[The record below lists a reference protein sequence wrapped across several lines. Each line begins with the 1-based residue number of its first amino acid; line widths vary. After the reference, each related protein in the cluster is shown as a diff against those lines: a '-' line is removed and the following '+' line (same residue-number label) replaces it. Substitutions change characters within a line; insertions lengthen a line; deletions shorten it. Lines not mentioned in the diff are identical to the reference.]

1 MKTYDADLIIV
12 GGGLVGAALALA
24 LKNTSL
30 SIILLEGREPV
41 LDFDLATWDQRVY
54 AISRASRKLLTQI
67 GAWDRVRAERLSPI
81 TAMKI
86 RGDAPNA
93 KLEFNALE
101 SGVDE
106 LAYIVENRE
115 LQRALW
121 LALADSPNVQII
133 TPAEPESLQIDH
145 SGATLTLN
153 NQGELHA
160 RLVIGA
166 DGANS
171 WVRRQ
176 MNIEAS
182 SKPYEQFG
190 VVANF
195 ACEKPH
201 YGAAQQWFKTD
212 GILAWLPL
220 PQQASFSQNQMSMVW
235 SCDETRK
242 NELLGLDAA
251 QLAAI
256 VAQAGGK
263 ALGELKLVTPPA
275 AFPLK
280 LTQIKT
286 CVKTRIALVG
296 DAAHTVHPLAGQGVN
311 LGFGDVAELAQL
323 LSNTH
328 PERIGDLLV
337 LRRYERARRESVL
350 LMQTVC
356 DGLQK
361 LFNNQN
367 SILKSLRNIGLGFTD
382 SLPWIKRQL
391 IRHAMDS

>member
-1 MKTYDADLIIV
+1 MKTYNADLIIV

-67 GAWDRVRAERLSPI
+67 GAWERVRAERLSPI

-86 RGDAPNA
+86 RGDEANA

-121 LALADSPNVQII
+121 LALAESPNVEII
-133 TPAEPESLQIDH
+133 SPAEPESLRIDPA
-145 SGATLTLN
+145 GATLTLN
-153 NQGELHA
+153 NQRELHA

-182 SKPYEQFG
+182 SKPYQQFG

-220 PQQASFSQNQMSMVW
+220 PQQQMSMVW
-235 SCDETRK
+235 SCDEVLK
-242 NELLGLDAA
+242 DELLGLSPE
-251 QLAAI
+251 QLATK
-256 VAQAGGK
+256 VAAAGGK
-263 ALGELKLVTPPA
+263 ALGELTLVTPPA

-280 LTQIKT
+280 LTQIDS
-286 CVKTRIALVG
+286 CVKARMALVG

-323 LSNTH
+323 LSQTH

-367 SILKSLRNIGLGFTD
+367 PILKSLRNLGLGFTD
-382 SLPWIKRQL
+382 SLPWLKRQL

>member
-1 MKTYDADLIIV
+1 MKNYDADLIIV

-41 LDFDLATWDQRVY
+41 LDFDLASWDQRVY

-67 GAWDRVRAERLSPI
+67 GAWDRMRAERLSPI
-81 TAMKI
+81 SAMKI
-86 RGDAPNA
+86 RGDEPNA

-121 LALADSPNVQII
+121 LALADSANVEII
-133 TPAEPESLQIDH
+133 SPAEPESLLIDH
-145 SGATLTLN
+145 DGATLKLS
-153 NQGELHA
+153 NQREFRA

-176 MNIEAS
+176 MKIDAN
-182 SKPYEQFG
+182 SKPYQQFG

-201 YGAAQQWFKTD
+201 YGAAQQWFKSD
-212 GILAWLPL
+212 SILAWLPL
-220 PQQASFSQNQMSMVW
+220 PQQQMSMVW
-235 SCDETRK
+235 SCSESQKD
-242 NELLGLDAA
+242 ELLGLSAE
-251 QLAAI
+251 QLAAK
-256 VAQAGGK
+256 VAQAGNK
-263 ALGELKLVTPPA
+263 ALGELSLVTAPA

-280 LTQIKT
+280 LTHVET
-286 CVKTRIALVG
+286 CVAARVALVG

-311 LGFGDVAELAQL
+311 LGFGDVAELAHL
-323 LSNTH
+323 LTKTH

>member
-1 MKTYDADLIIV
+1 MKNYDADLIIV

-30 SIILLEGREPV
+30 SIILLEGREPA
-41 LDFDLATWDQRVY
+41 LDFDLASWDQRVY
-54 AISRASRKLLTQI
+54 AISRASRKLLTKI
-67 GAWDRVRAERLSPI
+67 GAWERVRTERLSPI
-81 TAMKI
+81 TSMKI

-121 LALADSPNVQII
+121 LALADSANVQII
-133 TPAEPESLQIDH
+133 TPAEPESLAIDH
-145 SGATLTLN
+145 DAATLTLSDSR
-153 NQGELHA
+153 ELRA

-176 MNIEAS
+176 MQIEAH
-182 SKPYEQFG
+182 SKPYAQFG

-195 ACEKPH
+195 SCEKPH

-220 PQQASFSQNQMSMVW
+220 PQQQMSMVW
-235 SCDETRK
+235 SCDESQK
-242 NELLGLDAA
+242 DELLGLKPELLAEQVAA
-251 QLAAI
+251 
-256 VAQAGGK
+256 AGHR

-280 LTQIKT
+280 LMQIET
-286 CVKTRIALVG
+286 CVKTRLALVG

-311 LGFGDVAELAQL
+311 LGFGDVAELANL
-323 LSNTH
+323 LTKTH

-356 DGLQK
+356 DGLQQ

-367 SILKSLRNIGLGFTD
+367 PILKSLRNFGLGFTD
-382 SLPWIKRQL
+382 ALPWIKRQL

>member
-12 GGGLVGAALALA
+12 GGGLVGAALALS
-24 LKNTSL
+24 LKNTAL
-30 SIILLEGREPV
+30 SVILLEGRAPT

-54 AISRASRKLLTQI
+54 AISRASRRLLSQI
-67 GAWDRVRAERLSPI
+67 GAWERIRPERLSPI
-81 TAMKI
+81 TSMKI
-86 RGDAPNA
+86 RGDAPQA

-133 TPAEPESLQIDH
+133 TPAEPESLNISADA
-145 SGATLTLN
+145 ATLTLSD
-153 NQGELHA
+153 QRELRA

-176 MNIEAS
+176 LNITAH
-182 SKPYEQFG
+182 SKPYAQFG

-195 ACEKPH
+195 ACEKSH

-220 PQQASFSQNQMSMVW
+220 PQQQMSMVW
-235 SCDETRK
+235 SCDEARK
-242 NELLGLDAA
+242 NELFALSPD
-251 QLAAI
+251 QLAAT

-263 ALGELKLVTPPA
+263 ALGELTLITPPA
-275 AFPLK
+275 VFPLK
-280 LTQIKT
+280 LTQIESS
-286 CVKTRIALVG
+286 VQARIALVG

-311 LGFGDVAELAQL
+311 LGFGDVAELASL
-323 LSNTH
+323 LAQTH
-328 PERIGDLLV
+328 PERIGDLRV

-367 SILKSLRNIGLGFTD
+367 PILKGLRNFGLGFTD
-382 SLPWIKRQL
+382 ALPWIKRQL

>member
-1 MKTYDADLIIV
+1 MNTYDADLIIV

-30 SIILLEGREPV
+30 SIILLEGREPT
-41 LDFDLATWDQRVY
+41 LDFDPATWDQRVY
-54 AISRASRKLLTQI
+54 AISRASRQLLTQI
-67 GAWDRVRAERLSPI
+67 GAWQRVRPERLAPI
-81 TAMKI
+81 NEMKI
-86 RGDAPNA
+86 RGDEPNA

-106 LAYIVENRE
+106 LAFIVENRE

-121 LALADSPNVQII
+121 LALADSSNVQII
-133 TPAEPESLQIDH
+133 TPAEPESLAIDH
-145 SGATLTLN
+145 HGVKLTLS
-153 NQGELHA
+153 NQRSLSA
-160 RLVIGA
+160 RLIVGA

-176 MNIEAS
+176 MHIEAS
-182 SKPYEQFG
+182 SKPYQQFG

-220 PQQASFSQNQMSMVW
+220 PQDQMSMVW
-235 SCDETRK
+235 SCSESQKDA
-242 NELLGLDAA
+242 LLAMTPE
-251 QLAAI
+251 QLATT

-263 ALGELKLVTPPA
+263 TLGTLQLITPA
-275 AFPLK
+275 AGFPLK

-286 CVKTRIALVG
+286 CVQSRMALVG

-323 LSNTH
+323 LSQTH

-367 SILKSLRNIGLGFTD
+367 SFLKPLRNIGLGFTD
-382 SLPWIKRQL
+382 SLPWLKRQL

>member
-1 MKTYDADLIIV
+1 MNIYDADVIIM

-24 LKNTSL
+24 LKNTAL
-30 SIILLEGREPV
+30 SIIVLEGREPA
-41 LDFDLATWDQRVY
+41 LEFDLATWDQRVY

-67 GAWDRVRAERLSPI
+67 GAWQRVRTERLSPI

-133 TPAEPESLQIDH
+133 SPAEPESLVISHDA
-145 SGATLTLN
+145 ATLTFN
-153 NQGELHA
+153 NQCGQRELRA

-176 MNIEAS
+176 MHIEAH
-182 SKPYEQFG
+182 SKPYAQFG

-201 YGAAQQWFKTD
+201 YCAAQQWFKTD

-220 PQQASFSQNQMSMVW
+220 PQHQMSMVW
-235 SCDETRK
+235 SCDEALK
-242 NELLGLDAA
+242 DELLGLSPEL
-251 QLAAI
+251 LAAK

-280 LTQIKT
+280 LTQIDT
-286 CVKTRIALVG
+286 CVKARIALVG

-311 LGFGDVAELAQL
+311 LGFGDVAELANL
-323 LSNTH
+323 LTNMH

-356 DGLQK
+356 DGLQQ

-367 SILKSLRNIGLGFTD
+367 PILKSLRNFGLGFTD
-382 SLPWIKRQL
+382 ALPWIKRQL

>member
-1 MKTYDADLIIV
+1 MNSYDADLIIV

-67 GAWDRVRAERLSPI
+67 GAWERVRAERLSPI

-121 LALADSPNVQII
+121 LALADSPNVEIV
-133 TPAEPESLQIDH
+133 TPTDPESLAIDH
-145 SGATLTLN
+145 HGATLTLS
-153 NQGELHA
+153 NQRTLHA

-182 SKPYEQFG
+182 SKPYQQFG

-195 ACEKPH
+195 VCEKPH

-220 PQQASFSQNQMSMVW
+220 PQQQMSMVW
-235 SCDETRK
+235 SCDEVLK
-242 NELLGLDAA
+242 DELL
-251 QLAAI
+251 
-256 VAQAGGK
+256 
-263 ALGELKLVTPPA
+263 
-275 AFPLK
+275 
-280 LTQIKT
+280 
-286 CVKTRIALVG
+286 
-296 DAAHTVHPLAGQGVN
+296 N
-311 LGFGDVAELAQL
+311 L
-323 LSNTH
+323 S
-328 PERIGDLLV
+328 
-337 LRRYERARRESVL
+337 
-350 LMQTVC
+350 
-356 DGLQK
+356 
-361 LFNNQN
+361 
-367 SILKSLRNIGLGFTD
+367 
-382 SLPWIKRQL
+382 
-391 IRHAMDS
+391 

>member
-30 SIILLEGREPV
+30 SIILLEGREPA
-41 LDFDLATWDQRVY
+41 LDFDLASWDQRVY

-67 GAWDRVRAERLSPI
+67 GAWERVRAERLSPI
-81 TAMKI
+81 TSMKI

-121 LALADSPNVQII
+121 LALADSANVQII
-133 TPAEPESLQIDH
+133 TPAEPESLTIDH
-145 SGATLTLN
+145 DAATLTLS
-153 NQGELHA
+153 NQRELRA

-176 MNIEAS
+176 MQIEAH
-182 SKPYEQFG
+182 SKPYAQFG

-212 GILAWLPL
+212 AILAWLPL
-220 PQQASFSQNQMSMVW
+220 PQQQMSMVW
-235 SCDETRK
+235 SCDESQK
-242 NELLGLDAA
+242 DELLGLSPEL
-251 QLAAI
+251 LAAK

-280 LTQIKT
+280 LTQIET
-286 CVKTRIALVG
+286 CVKARLALVG

-311 LGFGDVAELAQL
+311 LGFGDVAELANL
-323 LSNTH
+323 LTNTH

-356 DGLQK
+356 DGLQQ

-367 SILKSLRNIGLGFTD
+367 PILKSLRNFGLGFTD
-382 SLPWIKRQL
+382 ALPWIKRQL

>member
-1 MKTYDADLIIV
+1 MKNYDADLIIV

-67 GAWDRVRAERLSPI
+67 GAWERMRAERLSPI
-81 TAMKI
+81 SAMKI
-86 RGDAPNA
+86 RGDEPNA

-121 LALADSPNVQII
+121 LELASSPNVEII
-133 TPAEPESLQIDH
+133 TPTEPESLVIDH
-145 SGATLTLN
+145 DGATLTLSN
-153 NQGELHA
+153 NRALQA
-160 RLVIGA
+160 RLVVGA

-171 WVRRQ
+171 WVRRH
-176 MNIEAS
+176 MKIDAN

-201 YGAAQQWFKTD
+201 YGAAQQWFKSD
-212 GILAWLPL
+212 SILAWLPL
-220 PQQASFSQNQMSMVW
+220 PQQQMSMVW
-235 SCDETRK
+235 SCSENQKD
-242 NELLGLDAA
+242 ELLRLSAE
-251 QLAAI
+251 QLAAKI
-256 VAQAGGK
+256 AQAGSK
-263 ALGELKLVTPPA
+263 ALGELTLVTPPA

-280 LTQIKT
+280 LTHVAS
-286 CVKTRIALVG
+286 CVAARVALVG

-311 LGFGDVAELAQL
+311 LGFGDVAELANL
-323 LSNTH
+323 LTNTH
-328 PERIGDLLV
+328 PERIGDVLV

-367 SILKSLRNIGLGFTD
+367 SILKSLRNFGLGFTD